1 MPDCISYT
9 LTRQKRKTIAL
20 YIRDNGLEVRVP
32 LKMPQ
37 TEIDRFVEQKRAWAE
52 TKLAAQVAK
61 NEQKAAFEVNYGSRV
76 PYRSQEWIVGG
87 VPGRKVFFENAFCV
101 PVHLTPEQIK
111 RGCVQIYRL
120 LARRDLT
127 EKVREYATKMGV
139 EPSGIKIN
147 GAKTRWGSC
156 SAKKS
161 LNFSWRLMMADD
173 DVIDYVVVHELAHI
187 KEMNHSPRFWAVVA
201 GVLPDYKQRQTK
213 LKELQKRLS
222 EEAWE

>member
-1 MPDCISYT
+1 LEYNLI
-9 LTRQKRKTIAL
+9 RQKRKTLAL
-20 YIRDNGLEVRVP
+20 YIRDNGLEVRAP

-37 TEIDRFVEQKRAWAE
+37 AEIDRFAEQKRVWAE
-52 TKLAAQVAK
+52 TKLAALAVK
-61 NEQKAAFEVNYGSRV
+61 NEQKAAFTVNYGSRV
-76 PYRSQEWIVGG
+76 PYRGREWIVGG
-87 VPGRKVFFENAFCV
+87 IPGRKVFFDNAFCV
-101 PVHLTPEQIK
+101 PVHLTAEQIK

-127 EKVREYATKMGV
+127 EKVREYAAKMGI

-161 LNFSWRLMMADD
+161 LNFSWRLIVASD

-201 GVLPDYKQRQTK
+201 GVLPDYKQRQAK
-213 LKELQKRLS
+213 LKLLQKRLS
-222 EEAWE
+222 LEEWE